1 MFHKSGRYKCILPSI
16 INDHNISS
24 QLAEIKGFLYI
35 CIYSTFTSNFK
46 SRYSSS
52 TIDSIPA
59 ILKKGQYAKMMTGW
73 NRTMARSGLNLW
85 DRGKLTPAKYW
96 KIKGNFAILSIIIN
110 PIWIL
115 AIYFYSSQNF
125 ELINNQILE
134 NQRQIFHSCHYHKSN
149 MNFSDI
155 FLLISK
161 S

>member
-1 MFHKSGRYKCILPSI
+1 MY
-16 INDHNISS
+16 SS
-24 QLAEIKGFLYI
+24 QYHKWSQYLLSASWNQRLSLYL
-35 CIYSTFTSNFK
+35 YLFHVYEFK
-46 SRYSSS
+46 SRDSSS

-59 ILKKGQYAKMMTGW
+59 ILKKGQCAKMTLGW
-73 NRTMARSGLNLW
+73 NGTIARSGLNLW

-134 NQRQIFHSCHYHKSN
+134 NQRQFCHSCHYHNSN
-149 MNFSDI
+149 MNFNDI